1 MAQHRPSKPAP
12 VEYSTDE
19 EDMIVYDVDED
30 AIESN
35 PDYPKMA
42 LAPITPKL
50 THSLTLRGVLLAE
63 DGGIVRKETDV
74 DQWRGGEVIGVDI
87 VEDRAEGL
95 LSLVNTGFT
104 NPGNPSD
111 PSLFSALFL
120 AIPISLSFFSTSG
133 AHFRVSTGGHVP
145 EVPE

>member
-1 MAQHRPSKPAP
+1 MNISDLDCPQYVCFDSEAFQKELLGTSVLSAD
-12 VEYSTDE
+12 SLE
-19 EDMIVYDVDED
+19 ETE
-30 AIESN
+30 
-35 PDYPKMA
+35 K
-42 LAPITPKL
+42 
-50 THSLTLRGVLLAE
+50 
-63 DGGIVRKETDV
+63 
-74 DQWRGGEVIGVDI
+74 
-87 VEDRAEGL
+87 GL

>member
-1 MAQHRPSKPAP
+1 MK
-12 VEYSTDE
+12 
-19 EDMIVYDVDED
+19 
-30 AIESN
+30 N
-35 PDYPKMA
+35 
-42 LAPITPKL
+42 
-50 THSLTLRGVLLAE
+50 
-63 DGGIVRKETDV
+63 
-74 DQWRGGEVIGVDI
+74 GVDGLMQNGTHALHGNPTMTGGLI
-87 VEDRAEGL
+87 TKRTLPDIQDRTRSVGPSTEMGL

-104 NPGNPSD
+104 NPGNPSE